1 MLRLNI
7 GLKMKKNS
15 VAFNAILNMLRMM
28 LTVIVP
34 LITFPYTSRIFL
46 VEGNGHLSFAA
57 TITQIFTLFASL
69 GIYTYGVRE
78 GAKVRY
84 DKSKFTTLAQE
95 LIAINML
102 STVITYIVFIICVFY
117 IPKMKEYKCMLLIYG
132 VTIGFTALGL
142 DWIYG
147 AYEEYTYITIRQII
161 CQVFTILAMII
172 LIHDKSDLYL
182 WAAISVFSS
191 VGANIFN
198 FFNAKKYIYSYWPLR
213 RKKLQIVR
221 HIKPILILFA
231 TQLATK
237 IYSNLD
243 IVLLGFWT
251 SDYYIGLY
259 NASIKINSILITC
272 FTAMNPVFIPKI
284 VGYIKKN
291 QYTDFLDFFS
301 KILRIMIGIGLPI
314 VTGLEML
321 SSNILCII
329 AGKPYM
335 RADIT
340 MKILAPIILISC
352 CSNVFYYNFLIP
364 KVREN
369 DVLKCTVVSTVINL
383 IISIIFIPRLKQNG
397 AAVGSLVA
405 EIVALILAIY
415 ISINIDNNIKNHI
428 PRIKNY
434 ILGSGFVA
442 ITCFICRIIFD
453 SIILETALSCVCGVL
468 VYFIVLVLFKDDCLF
483 ELFGY
488 LGSFI
493 KRKNNNEK

>member
-1 MLRLNI
+1 
-7 GLKMKKNS
+7 
-15 VAFNAILNMLRMM
+15 
-28 LTVIVP
+28 
-34 LITFPYTSRIFL
+34 
-46 VEGNGHLSFAA
+46 
-57 TITQIFTLFASL
+57 
-69 GIYTYGVRE
+69 
-78 GAKVRY
+78 
-84 DKSKFTTLAQE
+84 
-95 LIAINML
+95 
-102 STVITYIVFIICVFY
+102 
-117 IPKMKEYKCMLLIYG
+117 
-132 VTIGFTALGL
+132 
-142 DWIYG
+142 
-147 AYEEYTYITIRQII
+147 
-161 CQVFTILAMII
+161 
-172 LIHDKSDLYL
+172 
-182 WAAISVFSS
+182 
-191 VGANIFN
+191 
-198 FFNAKKYIYSYWPLR
+198 
-213 RKKLQIVR
+213 
-221 HIKPILILFA
+221 
-231 TQLATK
+231 
-237 IYSNLD
+237 
-243 IVLLGFWT
+243 
-251 SDYYIGLY
+251 
-259 NASIKINSILITC
+259 
-272 FTAMNPVFIPKI
+272 
-284 VGYIKKN
+284 
-291 QYTDFLDFFS
+291 
-301 KILRIMIGIGLPI
+301 MIGIGLPI

-364 KVREN
+364 KGREN